1 MYTPLRNTGYNK
13 AMPTINRRALC
24 MHPREKP
31 FRYRTVWR
39 QLHRPRTSPSHKS
52 NIVPGERLA
61 ERVWCTNFQ
70 SSLIFEYS
78 LPSQC
83 VPVLAP
89 AHFIPSR
96 CEYLF
101 TQLRRNLSDMWRSNF
116 TVGAALRCA
125 RRLSPLQ
132 KSLTNLPS
140 YMWTEALSAMVF
152 LST

>member
-52 NIVPGERLA
+52 NIVTGERLA

-96 CEYLF
+96 CE
-101 TQLRRNLSDMWRSNF
+101 RSHNYEE
-116 TVGAALRCA
+116 TSPICDDPISRSA
-125 RRLSPLQ
+125 RRCTRRLPPLQ
-132 KSLTNLPS
+132 KSFPNLRS